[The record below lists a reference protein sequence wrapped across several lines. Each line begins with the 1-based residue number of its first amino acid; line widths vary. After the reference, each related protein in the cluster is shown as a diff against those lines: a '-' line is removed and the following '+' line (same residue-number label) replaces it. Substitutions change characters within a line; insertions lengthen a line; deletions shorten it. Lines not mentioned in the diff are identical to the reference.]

1 MTFVRGVFDEIVQRR
16 LWPLAAGL
24 LVALVAVPLLLSGR
38 GGSETA
44 SAPANAT
51 TPTSP
56 LIGRESAAL
65 LGETQPVVSLT
76 DRRPF
81 RRKLAH
87 FPRKNPFV
95 QQAQPKTAPAS
106 ESLSTVG
113 GDSGSVKPDTFSG
126 GVPTSAPGTGYVGPP
141 TVKERKFV
149 YTVSVEFG
157 EIGDTSIKTL
167 DPTDSL
173 PNDHG
178 AVVIYLGSDGKS
190 ALFLAKSGVTA
201 RGDGSCEPSESDCA
215 ILRMRKGDVEFF
227 EVATGGDSVTTYQLE
242 LTSIQEK
249 TVTSMP
255 SGLGDVNHE
264 SATPGR
270 SRFHELGR
278 AERIF
283 DALSKLGG

>member
-1 MTFVRGVFDEIVQRR
+1 VFDEIIQRR

-24 LVALVAVPLLLSGR
+24 LVALAAVPLLLSG
-38 GGSETA
+38 GGDANTA
-44 SAPANAT
+44 SAPVSP

-56 LIGRESAAL
+56 LIGRQSAAL

-81 RRKLAH
+81 RRKLSH

-95 QQAQPKTAPAS
+95 QQALPKGPAPS
-106 ESLSTVG
+106 EDLSVGG
-113 GDSGSVKPDTFSG
+113 GDSGSVKPDTFTG
-126 GVPTSAPGTGYVGPP
+126 NIPPSAPGTGYVGPP
-141 TVKERKFV
+141 TRTERKFV
-149 YTVSVEFG
+149 YTANVEFG
-157 EIGDTSIKTL
+157 EIGDTTVKIL

-173 PNDHG
+173 PNDEA

-215 ILRMRKGDVEFF
+215 ILRMHKGDVEFF
-227 EVATGGDSVTTYQLE
+227 EVSSGGDSVTTYQLE

-249 TVTSMP
+249 TVTSLP
-255 SGLGDVNHE
+255 SGLGTVNHE
-264 SATPGR
+264 SAVPGR
-270 SRFHELGR
+270 SKFHELGR

-283 DALSKLGG
+283 DALSKFGG